1 MRKFKIKV
9 NDKAYEVEVEE
20 VGSTGVATAQPAAST
35 VPVIQKTA
43 AAPEGSTQVNAP
55 MPGNIISVA
64 KSKGDSVQEGDV
76 LCVLE
81 SMKMENEIKS
91 PVAGTVVTVGI
102 IKGATVESGDLL
114 VAIQ

>member
-20 VGSTGVATAQPAAST
+20 VGSTSVTTAQPIAPAVPT
-35 VPVIQKTA
+35 VESD

-55 MPGNIISVA
+55 MQGNIISVA
-64 KSKGDSVQEGDV
+64 VAKGDSVEEDDV

-91 PVAGTVVTVGI
+91 PVSGTIVAVGI
-102 IKGATVESGDLL
+102 TKGATVESGDLL